1 MKARF
6 TIQYSTKIPDIL
18 QETREQF
25 EKEAKMAMA
34 VKMFEMKRLSSG
46 MAASLAGIDRTTF
59 LLNLHKY
66 GVNMIDLEI
75 EELESDIENA

>member
-1 MKARF
+1 MKAKF

-59 LLNLHKY
+59 LLNLYKY

>member
-1 MKARF
+1 MKAKF

-46 MAASLAGIDRTTF
+46 MAASLAGVDRTTF
-59 LLNLHKY
+59 LLNLYKY